1 MSYKPAGKDDG
12 IFRPLP
18 TRLFWILIHPFH
30 DSIEQSYRCILLD
43 VYFAVQR
50 HDQLKSIRHC
60 CIICLRQLCFH
71 SSYILPQAF
80 GFS

>member
-50 HDQLKSIRHC
+50 HDQLKSMIRYNK
-60 CIICLRQLCFH
+60 LRKKKET
-71 SSYILPQAF
+71 
-80 GFS
+80 